1 MQPMRTLRGERNM
14 WFVSITAVW
23 LLVISIIDVRKRRVP
38 VWTLAIG
45 GILVLIKCI
54 CRNGE
59 YLDVI
64 SGMLPGVFLLL
75 TAFVSQKAGYGD
87 GVALLILGMISG
99 AGKSLMIFGFS
110 LFLAAVFS
118 VVMLVL
124 GKAGRNTAIPFLP
137 FLAAAWLAVMI

>member
-1 MQPMRTLRGERNM
+1 MKKVKRILALA
-14 WFVSITAVW
+14 VSAA
-23 LLVISIIDVRKRRVP
+23 ISLSLCVNVFAAGAEQKTDDPRFEK
-38 VWTLAIG
+38 
-45 GILVLIKCI
+45 GIKAAQ
-54 CRNGE
+54 NG
-59 YLDVI
+59 YL
-64 SGMLPGVFLLL
+64 M
-75 TAFVSQKAGYGD
+75 AGYGD